1 MLIVD
6 NIYTN
11 YSDSKILH
19 GVSLEVK
26 EGRVVG
32 LLGRN
37 GAGKTTTLRSIMNL
51 TPPHRGR
58 ILFNGED
65 LRGKRPYSLA
75 RRGISYMPETRG
87 IFPSLSVL
95 ENLTLVENRRPGLW
109 TLDRIFEMFPRLYQR
124 RGNGGSQIS
133 GGEQQ
138 MLSIARALLLN
149 PVLLILDE
157 PTEGL
162 APIIV
167 KEIRD
172 TLQQLKRDGL
182 TLLLVEQNFHFAT
195 HLADDVYVLGK
206 GQVQWQG
213 SVSELIANTELQH
226 SWLGV

>member
-1 MLIVD
+1 MLTVD
-6 NIYTN
+6 TIYTN
-11 YSDSKILH
+11 YADSKILH
-19 GVSLEVK
+19 GVSLQVK
-26 EGRVVG
+26 TGRVVG

-51 TPPHRGR
+51 TPPRKGR
-58 ILFNGED
+58 IIFNGED
-65 LRGKRPYSLA
+65 LRGQPPYSLA

-95 ENLTLVENRRPGLW
+95 ENLTLVENKRPGLW
-109 TLDRIFEMFPRLYQR
+109 TLERVFEMFPRLYER
-124 RGNGGSQIS
+124 RNNGGSQIS

-149 PVLLILDE
+149 PILLILDE

-167 KEIRD
+167 KEIRA

-182 TLLLVEQNFHFAT
+182 TVLLVEQNFHFAT
-195 HLADDVYVLGK
+195 HLADEVYVLGK

-213 SVSELIANTELQH
+213 TTAEMIANTTLQH